1 MVEPVETAT
10 GRAPSAAGT
19 AALLVVGALATAV
32 LTAYALRGHESP
44 RHLTIALGLPIV
56 AGAALVLVLA
66 RDRLARLPMGRLLA
80 AGVIAL
86 PALALFGTAFALP
99 GFRELFAF
107 RVVLA
112 AVGVAGLLWLIFVR
126 RRWHVEAATYVSLFG
141 AWVCWLIVTLAWAP
155 DPQAGLRYLVLLL
168 SLGAVAAATA
178 SAGISRRR
186 LKYLLIGLAIVLG
199 LSLLI
204 GTAEWVLR
212 VHLPTAGAYVT
223 HRRRPAA
230 FFVNT
235 NDFGTYLAFCWPF
248 ALLLP
253 ALRRRGDH
261 PAGHRGAAGE
271 LRRTAVHG
279 LSHQPA
285 GGRPRDAH
293 RRRRAARRGG
303 RRGRLIL
310 VALAIVGLC
319 GVGLLL
325 LGHGGRFGSAFSVSS
340 LASQARSGQ
349 GSGAVRLEL
358 QTAGLRAAASRLFLG
373 VGPGN
378 AEVVV
383 AAQNPSFSV
392 LNLHDW
398 WLEVFVDGGLPA
410 LLIFVTI
417 YLLLLGSMVRV
428 ARYAHDALLRY
439 LGAATAIALAGF
451 SVAIIGPSTAI
462 KFPPM
467 AVLFG
472 LAVAVLI
479 RARREALEADEG
491 PAAASGGSP
500 ARRPDLL
507 DFRTD
512 ADEVAR
518 SRGPARRPSSSGGD
532 AVPAAGER

>member
-1 MVEPVETAT
+1 MC
-10 GRAPSAAGT
+10 RSSAPGSAG
-19 AALLVVGALATAV
+19 
-32 LTAYALRGHESP
+32 S
-44 RHLTIALGLPIV
+44 
-56 AGAALVLVLA
+56 
-66 RDRLARLPMGRLLA
+66 
-80 AGVIAL
+80 
-86 PALALFGTAFALP
+86 
-99 GFRELFAF
+99 
-107 RVVLA
+107 
-112 AVGVAGLLWLIFVR
+112 
-126 RRWHVEAATYVSLFG
+126 
-141 AWVCWLIVTLAWAP
+141 IVTLAWAP

-253 ALRRRGDH
+253 ALRRN
-261 PAGHRGAAGE
+261 AATILLATAALLASFAALLFTGS
-271 LRRTAVHG
+271 RTSLLAVG
-279 LSHQPA
+279 LETLIVA
-285 GGRPRDAH
+285 VVLLA
-293 RRRRAARRGG
+293 RGG

-439 LGAATAIALAGF
+439 LGTATAIALAGF

-500 ARRPDLL
+500 ARRPNLL